1 MNNWEKLINLYI
13 KNSLK
18 IIPLKPNSKLPLIN
32 SWNKDC
38 SCDWEQIL
46 YWYEN
51 AKGCNW
57 GLPCLE
63 NGLFVLDL
71 DLHHENENGLTSYH
85 KLINDLGL
93 DEEVVNTLTQKTP
106 SGGIHLIF
114 KTDDELK
121 QVKGLANAFPDY
133 PGIDIRNS
141 NYIVVEPS
149 SINGNYYTFLND
161 MEPIE
166 IPVKLKDFILN
177 NSEKKGENKAPY
189 SKPKNVSVGNRDE
202 QLFAYINH
210 LYFKTD
216 LDYDEILL
224 LADNFNDEVLEEP
237 FSDKIV
243 MKKVEYAFKKPR
255 GERIIIRL
263 GDEENE

>member
-1 MNNWEKLINLYI
+1 MNNWKTLTDLYI

-63 NGLFVLDL
+63 NELFVLDL
-71 DLHHENENGLTSYH
+71 DTHHEDENGLISFYN
-85 KLINDLGL
+85 LITDLGL
-93 DEEVVNTLTQKTP
+93 TEQDVETLTQKTP

-121 QVKGLANAFPDY
+121 QVKGLANAFPNY

-149 SINGNYYTFLND
+149 SINGNSYTFLNHL
-161 MEPIE
+161 EPIK
-166 IPVKLKDFILN
+166 IPVKLKEFILN
-177 NSEKKGENKAPY
+177 NSEKKGGETIIY
-189 SKPKNVSVGNRDE
+189 SKPKSVAVGSRDD

-210 LYFKTD
+210 LYYKTD

-224 LADNFNDEVLEEP
+224 LADNFNNEILEEP
-237 FSDKIV
+237 FSDKVI
-243 MKKVEYAFKKPR
+243 KQKVEYAFKKPR
-255 GERIIIRL
+255 GNRVIIRL
-263 GDEENE
+263 GEDDDE